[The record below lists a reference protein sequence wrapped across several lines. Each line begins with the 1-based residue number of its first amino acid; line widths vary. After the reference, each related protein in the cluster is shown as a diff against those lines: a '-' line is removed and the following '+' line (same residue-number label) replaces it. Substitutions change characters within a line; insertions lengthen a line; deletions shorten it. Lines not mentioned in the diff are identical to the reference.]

1 MTVSPELSPLKGP
14 AKQSG
19 IFYGYVVVV
28 CSFFIVAICFG
39 INYSFGTFFN
49 DLLQDFGWTRAVT
62 SVGYS
67 VSQLTAGA
75 AGICTGW
82 FTDRFGPKP
91 TIIFCGI
98 SLALGCFLMSLVNE
112 TWQLNLF
119 YGFFVGVGFGGA
131 MIPIMATIS
140 RWFVKRRG
148 LMTGIAVSGTG
159 FGTIVMPLIATGLL
173 SVTDWRTSFVIISVL
188 AIAVVIPSALF
199 LKRDPSKIGQSALGA
214 EVVQTLKQSNSKNGL
229 TFKEAIR
236 TPHFW
241 IIVTIYLAV
250 GFFVQSIMLHIV
262 PHAKALGIDDGSSAL
277 IVSCIGVGSICGRII
292 MGSVSD
298 RIGVKNSL
306 SIALIVALV
315 AFIWLQMAD
324 KLWMLFIFG
333 LVYGFAY
340 GALIALQALVGA
352 KMFGLVSLGS
362 IVGVIVFSYT
372 FGGTFGPIVTGYIF
386 DVAGSYAGAFTIFMV
401 LAAFGFVLTFF
412 IKRPLKKE
420 IN

>member
-1 MTVSPELSPLKGP
+1 MTENREPPPDIGAARKSVL
-14 AKQSG
+14 
-19 IFYGYVVVV
+19 FYGYVIVV
-28 CSFFIVAICFG
+28 CSLLIVAICFG
-39 INYSFGTFFN
+39 ISYSFGTFFN
-49 DLLQDFGWTRAVT
+49 ALLQDFGWTRAVT

-67 VSQLTAGA
+67 VSQVTAGV

-98 SLALGCFLMSLVNE
+98 SLALGCFLMSLVKE
-112 TWQLNLF
+112 PWQLNLF

-131 MIPIMATIS
+131 MIPLMTTIS
-140 RWFVKRRG
+140 RWFVRRRG
-148 LMTGIAVSGTG
+148 LMTGIAVSGVG
-159 FGTIVMPLIATGLL
+159 FGTIVMPLVATGLL
-173 SVTDWRTSFVIISVL
+173 SVTDWRTSFVIISAL

-214 EVVQTLKQSNSKNGL
+214 EAIQTSKQSNFKNGL
-229 TFKEAIR
+229 TFSEAIR

-241 IIVTIYLAV
+241 IIITIYFSV

-262 PHAKALGIDDGSSAL
+262 PHAKALGIDAGSAAL

-315 AFIWLQMAD
+315 SFIWLQMAD
-324 KLWMLFIFG
+324 KLWMLFVFG

-386 DVAGSYAGAFTIFMV
+386 DVTGGYAGAFIICLILAV
-401 LAAFGFVLTFF
+401 LGLVLTFF
-412 IKRPLKKE
+412 IKKPLKKE